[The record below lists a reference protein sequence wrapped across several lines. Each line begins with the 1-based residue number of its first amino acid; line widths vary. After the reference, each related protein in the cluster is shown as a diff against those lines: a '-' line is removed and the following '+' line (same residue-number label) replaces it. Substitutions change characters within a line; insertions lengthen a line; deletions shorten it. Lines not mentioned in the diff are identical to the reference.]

1 MRSKYLANMRLLQG
15 VQTRKNTVFSR
26 FFFIT
31 NFLVKLKLL
40 KILYFDDFLTKEFS
54 HFFRQ
59 MENFRHP
66 ACS

>member
-15 VQTRKNTVFSR
+15 VPLHFHDFFFNYKFSR
-26 FFFIT
+26 QIVAV
-31 NFLVKLKLL
+31 N
-40 KILYFDDFLTKEFS
+40 ILYFDDFLTKEFS